1 MLKATATNTFA
12 CTGGLALMDGAVLA
26 ADFTSGAAVQPVA
39 VTGDLVL
46 EGGVTV
52 RLAAPERMRPAGM
65 LLTWTGACR
74 LRGAESFTVEGDA
87 ASAVRVRLDTERK
100 RLALV
105 PVGGSVL
112 LVR

>member
-1 MLKATATNTFA
+1 MTKKRCKSVTAQGEDGLNKAVNKRI
-12 CTGGLALMDGAVLA
+12 
-26 ADFTSGAAVQPVA
+26 TSGAAVQPVA

-52 RLAAPERMRPAGM
+52 RLAAPERMRPAGT

-100 RLALV
+100 RLTLV
-105 PVGGSVL
+105 PIGGSVL

>member
-1 MLKATATNTFA
+1 
-12 CTGGLALMDGAVLA
+12 
-26 ADFTSGAAVQPVA
+26 
-39 VTGDLVL
+39 
-46 EGGVTV
+46 
-52 RLAAPERMRPAGM
+52 MRPAGT
-65 LLTWTGACR
+65 LLTWTGTYR